1 MTCSLFRNW
10 RSLLNIFSMLYQ
22 IYKIFT
28 NKIHIGKKWAFCF
41 TSVVP
46 GTLYVDCM
54 TNRQQSQHQVQ
65 DLNNGPLF

>member
-10 RSLLNIFSMLYQ
+10 SLLNIFSMLYQ

-28 NKIHIGKKWAFCF
+28 NKIHIGKKWAFCL

-54 TNRQQSQHQVQ
+54 TNRQQVQ

>member
-28 NKIHIGKKWAFCF
+28 NKIHIGKKWAFCL

-54 TNRQQSQHQVQ
+54 TNRQQVQ